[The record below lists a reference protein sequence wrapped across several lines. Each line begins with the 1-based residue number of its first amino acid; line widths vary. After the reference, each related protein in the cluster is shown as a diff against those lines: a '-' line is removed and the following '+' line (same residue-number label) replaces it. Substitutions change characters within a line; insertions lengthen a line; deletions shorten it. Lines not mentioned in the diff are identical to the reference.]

1 MVNILNLYCKLYFT
15 LLYIPIKFGTFFSI
29 IFELKTW
36 YLYCKTNSIWLIM
49 LVIDVKL
56 KVQLLALT
64 YIIDN
69 KINNI
74 TFNK

>member
-1 MVNILNLYCKLYFT
+1 
-15 LLYIPIKFGTFFSI
+15 
-29 IFELKTW
+29 
-36 YLYCKTNSIWLIM
+36 M

-74 TFNK
+74 AFNK